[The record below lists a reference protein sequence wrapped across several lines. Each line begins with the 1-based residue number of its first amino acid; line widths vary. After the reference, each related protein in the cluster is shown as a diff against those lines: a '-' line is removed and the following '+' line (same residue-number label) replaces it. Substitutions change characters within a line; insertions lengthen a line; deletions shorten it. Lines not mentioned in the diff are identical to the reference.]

1 MATVILIVF
10 LVALT
15 LGGGW
20 WLKKER
26 VNQKNDLLR
35 QGRIAEGKFDDVPAP
50 KKPKRK
56 KRKKPASSW
65 FDAKYVP
72 PEVPDKAMMEG
83 WQKRAASAVD
93 RALPAVQAYRLA
105 RAAHEKLQE
114 EAQAAERQAGW
125 LYLIETANA
134 VHNFGLIEEAIT
146 AKYETGQR
154 AQEAARHLRREFKAT
169 RDLVLDVRSCLSQV
183 EGWELYKA
191 PETFHDLVEIVTLV
205 GGEIMREFDLDN
217 EPDAVESNDSRSRRR
232 HSWDAPEAEP
242 VKDETTVEQTRIAL
256 VRALEILTGLKI
268 LADSAFDGLK
278 HYEQIGASIS
288 LARPEK
294 PIDIE
299 IAASIKQA
307 TDAAELLQDAQLA
320 VYERGQAVSEKR
332 ADFDDAMGVVR
343 ARAQFMASADIPDSH
358 QAGRDAIMYA
368 IKQINSYLELLEKLL
383 PNLYRVPR
391 PYQVD
396 TQETQAMQDA
406 AASLRNLVRKVYF
419 AVAQA
424 QSAGASAAKSKA
436 ETPRLAEVN
445 APTLNQSGAQAFVNA
460 FARMEEIQARNKQKI
475 EEHGHR
481 CKQLQAQAVERNGLA
496 KAAVQELKDLGDE
509 LDKRFSAVTAE
520 YDVSRKVAALVC
532 RAFKY

>member
-56 KRKKPASSW
+56 KQKKPASSW

-114 EAQAAERQAGW
+114 EAQAAERQAGSMYV
-125 LYLIETANA
+125 LKTANA
-134 VHNFGLIEEAIT
+134 VYNFGLIEEAMA
-146 AKYETGQR
+146 AKYETSQR
-154 AQEAARHLRREFKAT
+154 AQESARHLRREFKAT

-191 PETFHDLVEIVTLV
+191 PETFHDLVEVVTLV
-205 GGEIMREFDLDN
+205 GGEILREFELDN
-217 EPDAVESNDSRSRRR
+217 EPDAVEQKDSRSKRR

-242 VKDETTVEQTRIAL
+242 VKDETIVEQTRIAF
-256 VRALEILTGLKI
+256 VRALEMLPGLVA
-268 LADSAFDGLK
+268 LVNSASDGLK
-278 HYEQIGASIS
+278 HYEQIAASIS
-288 LARPEK
+288 LAKPEK
-294 PIDIE
+294 PVDIE

-307 TDAAELLQDAQLA
+307 TDAATLLQEAQLA
-320 VYERGQAVSEKR
+320 VYERAQMYSERRAV
-332 ADFDDAMGVVR
+332 FDDALGVVR
-343 ARAQFMASADIPDSH
+343 ARVQFMSSADIPDSH
-358 QAGRDAIMYA
+358 QAGRDAILYA
-368 IKQINSYLELLEKLL
+368 IKQINAYFEALEKWLV
-383 PNLYRVPR
+383 NLHRVPH

-424 QSAGASAAKSKA
+424 QSAVASAAKSKS

-445 APTLNQSGAQAFVNA
+445 APTLSQSGAQAFVNA
-460 FARMEEIQARNKQKI
+460 FARMEEIQTRNKQKTD
-475 EEHGHR
+475 EHGQK
-481 CKQLQAQAVERNGLA
+481 CKHLQAQAVEREGLA
-496 KAAVQELKDLGDE
+496 KAAVQELKELGND
-509 LDKRFSAVTAE
+509 LDKRFSARSAD

-532 RAFKY
+532 RAF